1 LTFFFFCVCVKM
13 ATRTINVKVTSRGG
27 RQYGCVTADL
37 DQNVIALKK
46 EIQARL
52 LKNTKPCRQEL
63 KIAGRD
69 QPVVLDD
76 VTPLSEYVKD
86 IDPLPDEIEVVYK
99 DLGPQIAFRPV
110 YIFEYIGPWA
120 IYIFFALRILPV
132 YGNKTMY
139 PLNTNQKLAFFL
151 WMTHYTKRLL
161 ETIFVHE
168 FGTLTMPVF
177 NLFKNCLYYWGFAA
191 AVGYNVNIPTD
202 HDLAPWHLY
211 LGFPWFCI
219 FMILNFICHMQLKYM
234 RRPGCN
240 DFVIPHGGLFEYI
253 TCPNYF
259 CEIMTWVGFNILTGF
274 TPAGVLFNICGTA
287 QMIQWATQRKAKFIK
302 LFGDKWPRKRYVLFP
317 FIY

>member
-1 LTFFFFCVCVKM
+1 M
-13 ATRTINVKVTSRGG
+13 SRTVTVKVSSRGG
-27 RQYGCVTADL
+27 VAYGSVTADL

-52 LKNTKPCRQEL
+52 LPKTRPSRQRLE
-63 KIAGRD
+63 IEGRD
-69 QPVVLDD
+69 QPIVLDD
-76 VTPLSEYVKD
+76 VTLLSEYIKEGQENV
-86 IDPLPDEIEVVYK
+86 EIIFK

-110 YIFEYIGPWA
+110 YIMEYLGPWL
-120 IYIFFALRILPV
+120 IYGLFALKIIPV
-132 YGNKTMY
+132 YGAKAST
-139 PLNTNQKLAFFL
+139 PLNMSQKVAFLL

-161 ETIFVHE
+161 ETLFVHE

-191 AVGYNVNIPTD
+191 GVGYNVNIPNEKE
-202 HDLAPWHLY
+202 LASWHLII
-211 LGFPWFCI
+211 GFPWFCI
-219 FMILNFICHMQLKYM
+219 FMVLNFICHLRLKYM
-234 RRPGCN
+234 RRPGSN

-274 TPAGVLFNICGTA
+274 TPAGIAFNICGTL
-287 QMIQWATQRKAKFIK
+287 QMIQWATQRRDKFIK
-302 LFGDKWPRKRYVLFP
+302 LFGSKWPKKRWVLFP